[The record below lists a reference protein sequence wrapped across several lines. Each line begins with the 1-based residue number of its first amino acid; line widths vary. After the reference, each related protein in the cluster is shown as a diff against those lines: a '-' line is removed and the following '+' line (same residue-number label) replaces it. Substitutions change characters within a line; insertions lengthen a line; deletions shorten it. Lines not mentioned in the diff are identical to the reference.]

1 MGKIFITHAWSNDE
15 NYNQKQLDFIRKL
28 ELELQDNN
36 LEVIY
41 DGNNVDKKGLNSFMR
56 ENIKNCDVILAIC
69 DEIYLQKSDNENTGV
84 YYEIQEITEHD
95 FLDKVIPIKIAQCG
109 LPYPFGS
116 LEYESFQNEFDNMV
130 IDSTDALKKLFVRL
144 SKKLSMPTLC
154 PNDSL
159 KPDVMA
165 KINSL
170 DLIANILSTDSKLS
184 DFYTYPEFRIDETNG
199 LKYESSKKLIKEQF
213 YLNKIY
219 IIGDRQ
225 SGKTSFAK
233 KLFLDIY
240 SDGFQPIYLESK
252 EINSQNIEKAVRN
265 KYISTYKTNHKNKA
279 ENIVVIIDDF
289 HKLSTK
295 LQNTVKKI
303 DKYAGLILFVDDI
316 YDISSNDFTVTRFTI
331 QPFKPSLRNELIT
344 KFIESKSLYRDLN
357 TNDKL
362 KKIDENSNLV
372 NISLGID
379 RGYKNGIIPAFP
391 LYILIILGSS
401 TDVNNKFD
409 TPISS
414 HGHCYNLLI
423 QLAFQNCGV
432 SNDRIV
438 SYLNFLSYFSMYL
451 FKKEVLEVSNKDFKL
466 FLEDYQNDY
475 KIFDLEE
482 YLSLLMKTGLLKKS
496 NSSNYSFCYEYLYYY
511 FLGQYLSDNFN
522 EHLDDIKNIIL
533 NLDLEQNGHI
543 SIFLAHHCKD
553 QRLIEMLNYSLENS
567 FSDYTEATLDSV
579 ELGDFDKQVND
590 LSNNIDY
597 RIENFE
603 EKRKSELKHRDR
615 LEENAY
621 SEGDNSEIIE
631 EKQAHRQNQV
641 RNAIQTVEVI
651 GVILKN
657 RYGSIKNKDFNKI
670 LKNTVDAN
678 LRLLTSFIQIVSDK
692 DFILFLENFI
702 SKEVDTE
709 NLNEDKL
716 RKDIHDILVS
726 MNFATIYSLIMK
738 TVSSIGSEPISHY
751 FSEMMEN
758 SNINPSYILI
768 KRGLELQYE
777 KQFSEKAILND
788 RNNKNMSHVARTI
801 LNLMVVNHVSR
812 HSFSYQEKA
821 RIEEKFGFKP
831 NSLLKREQHIKSI
844 ENR

>member
-170 DLIANILSTDSKLS
+170 DLIANILSADSKLS

-522 EHLDDIKNIIL
+522 EHLDDIQNIIL

-621 SEGDNSEIIE
+621 SERDNSEIIE